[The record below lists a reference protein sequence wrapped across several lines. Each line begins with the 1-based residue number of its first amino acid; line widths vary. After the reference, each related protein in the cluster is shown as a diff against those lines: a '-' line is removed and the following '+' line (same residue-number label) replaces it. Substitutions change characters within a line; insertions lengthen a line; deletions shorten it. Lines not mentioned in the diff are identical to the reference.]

1 MTILYSFLFCG
12 TICLISQ
19 IIMNN
24 SKLTFGHITSMF
36 VVIGSFL
43 GVFGIYDKIISIVGI
58 GANLPIISF
67 GNTITNSV
75 YYGYISDGFLGIFNN
90 LLAGVSLGISA
101 PSLRVRVIFSGAAGC
116 SPLALSEQVAHLMS
130 KSTFSSLDAMK

>member
-24 SKLTFGHITSMF
+24 SKLTFGHITSIF

-43 GVFGIYDKIISIVGI
+43 SVFGIYDKIVSKVGM

-75 YYGYISDGFLGIFNN
+75 YYGYLSDGLLGIFNN
-90 LLAGVSLGISA
+90 ILSGVSLGISA
-101 PSLRVRVIFSGAAGC
+101 TIIISFILIIFFN
-116 SPLALSEQVAHLMS
+116 P
-130 KSTFSSLDAMK
+130 KD

>member
-1 MTILYSFLFCG
+1 MTIFYSFLFCG

-101 PSLRVRVIFSGAAGC
+101 TIIFSFILIIFFK
-116 SPLALSEQVAHLMS
+116 P
-130 KSTFSSLDAMK
+130 KD

>member
-12 TICLISQ
+12 LVCLISQ

-36 VVIGSFL
+36 VVIGAFL
-43 GVFGIYDKIISIVGI
+43 GIFGIYDKIISIVGI
-58 GANLPIISF
+58 GACLPIISF

-75 YYGYISDGFLGIFNN
+75 YYGYQSGGILGIFNN
-90 LLAGVSLGISA
+90 ILSGVSLGISA
-101 PSLRVRVIFSGAAGC
+101 TIIISLILIIFFK
-116 SPLALSEQVAHLMS
+116 P
-130 KSTFSSLDAMK
+130 KD